1 MGFQETTKHVP
12 VQFLS
17 AVVFHSTEGVLVV
30 DDAGRIMLCNPTAK
44 HLCGRAQ
51 AELLGCELADI
62 LTLETAQTYKALAQ
76 DVVGLLHAKNGKML
90 PVRCTVSPIE
100 SDTAFLGSVVAL
112 TAVSESS
119 RCQPE
124 PSEVQASSGGLMVD
138 EKLFRIMADA
148 AAIPIWLLNER
159 AELVYVNKAGLDY
172 AGISFEDLQS
182 AGFILYMHPDDR
194 EGTEEVLS
202 QAFVN
207 QSPFRYESRILR
219 ADGQYRWSV
228 AAGGPIFD
236 SDGTFLGLVGSTV
249 DIHDLKE
256 AKDALAS
263 YAQKL
268 ERSNKEL
275 EHFATIA
282 SHDLQEP
289 LRKVILFSE
298 HLKSKEQD
306 VLSEEGLDDIE
317 RMQKA
322 IQRMQRLI
330 SDLLDLSR
338 VTRRGRAFTPTDL
351 SAILREVLAD
361 LSYKIKE
368 KQAQVEILGEL
379 PTLEADPMQ
388 LHQLFYQLLD
398 NALTFLRS
406 GVPPIVKI
414 RALSN
419 GAQCKIQIEDN
430 GQGFKPEY
438 AHKIFDIFVQ
448 LQRNSEYPGTGIGL
462 TLARKIVERHGGTI
476 SAEGAPEKGAVFTIS
491 LPLKQT
497 TRRED
502 GRASG
507 SA

>member
-1 MGFQETTKHVP
+1 
-12 VQFLS
+12 
-17 AVVFHSTEGVLVV
+17 
-30 DDAGRIMLCNPTAK
+30 
-44 HLCGRAQ
+44 
-51 AELLGCELADI
+51 
-62 LTLETAQTYKALAQ
+62 
-76 DVVGLLHAKNGKML
+76 
-90 PVRCTVSPIE
+90 
-100 SDTAFLGSVVAL
+100 
-112 TAVSESS
+112 
-119 RCQPE
+119 
-124 PSEVQASSGGLMVD
+124 MVD

-306 VLSEEGLDDIE
+306 VLSEEGLDE
-317 RMQKA
+317 
-322 IQRMQRLI
+322 
-330 SDLLDLSR
+330 
-338 VTRRGRAFTPTDL
+338 
-351 SAILREVLAD
+351 
-361 LSYKIKE
+361 
-368 KQAQVEILGEL
+368 
-379 PTLEADPMQ
+379 
-388 LHQLFYQLLD
+388 H
-398 NALTFLRS
+398 
-406 GVPPIVKI
+406 
-414 RALSN
+414 
-419 GAQCKIQIEDN
+419 
-430 GQGFKPEY
+430 
-438 AHKIFDIFVQ
+438 
-448 LQRNSEYPGTGIGL
+448 
-462 TLARKIVERHGGTI
+462 
-476 SAEGAPEKGAVFTIS
+476 
-491 LPLKQT
+491 
-497 TRRED
+497 
-502 GRASG
+502 
-507 SA
+507 